1 MLSIP
6 LLTAAETCQTTSTAN
21 VIVGW
26 VFIGGFIAAIVA
38 LGVANSRARSRLQI
52 ANAELSFLRPENAR
66 LQQWLTAMGGAPGHR
81 GVRFRGIPV
90 ERAPTT
96 LGPGPVRP
104 PPAPLLGRR
113 EMERPGG
120 GQRDHVFRS
129 AGRLGPDVP
138 GTWQPVVPWGLAPP

>member
-1 MLSIP
+1 MDDHGQYAHAMLSIP

-66 LQQWLTAMGGAPGHR
+66 LQQWLTAMGGAPGQAASASGASPWNAPPQHWGPDPSGRHQHR
-81 GVRFRGIPV
+81 YWDGVRWSDQVADNG
-90 ERAPTT
+90 TMSSD
-96 LGPGPVRP
+96 
-104 PPAPLLGRR
+104 PL
-113 EMERPGG
+113 
-120 GQRDHVFRS
+120 
-129 AGRLGPDVP
+129 AG
-138 GTWQPVVPWGLAPP
+138 